1 MSELRRRAA
10 FWRNLEHVLD
20 DMSDSVETRKGD
32 KWCNDNDLK
41 YMKNVNVALREG
53 LANVRERYIE
63 VLKEQIAEEC

>member
-20 DMSDSVETRKGD
+20 DMSDIVETRKGD

-63 VLKEQIAEEC
+63 VLKEQIAEEN

>member
-20 DMSDSVETRKGD
+20 DMSDSVEARKGD
-32 KWCNDNDLK
+32 KCCDDNDLK

-53 LANVRERYIE
+53 LVNVCERYIE
-63 VLKEQIAEEC
+63 VLREQVAEEY

>member
-32 KWCNDNDLK
+32 KWCNDNDLQC
-41 YMKNVNVALREG
+41 MENVKVALHEA
-53 LANVRERYIE
+53 LANVRIRYID
-63 VLKEQIAEEC
+63 VLHEQIESED

>member
-63 VLKEQIAEEC
+63 VLKEQIAEEN